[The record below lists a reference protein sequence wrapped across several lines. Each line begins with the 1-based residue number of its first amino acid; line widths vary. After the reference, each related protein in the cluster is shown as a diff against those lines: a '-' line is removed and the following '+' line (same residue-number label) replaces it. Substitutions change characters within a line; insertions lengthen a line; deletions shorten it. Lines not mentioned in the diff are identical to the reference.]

1 MEKEQTTNTTKN
13 RLAAFSEHDKACV
26 TVVMYNLIFCNELA
40 ITAMFDAI
48 QKLKATPY
56 YRHAVKRWGNMCQAE
71 MKLYNGMLNKRSGG
85 HIEFIADLNDIYE
98 EYLNVDVMRLRN
110 VTKMR
115 LDREHIEDSELKAYI
130 YTAATLSLAALHNN
144 NHAFD
149 GFPELKYLHRRF
161 KWMRIS
167 SLSATFI
174 KMTDAL
180 HKMAADDYS
189 DLLNDDQQVMTG
201 FKVLANKLHDGDDI
215 ITILNQHADQ
225 WVAEHGEEVV
235 HEV

>member
-1 MEKEQTTNTTKN
+1 MEKEKTVNTTKD

-56 YRHAVKRWGNMCQAE
+56 YSHAVKRWGNMCQAE

-85 HIEFIADLNDIYE
+85 HIDFIADLNDIYE

-115 LDREHIEDSELKAYI
+115 LDKEHISESELKAYI

-144 NHAFD
+144 DHAFD
-149 GFPELKYLHRRF
+149 GFPNLKYLHRRF

-167 SLSATFI
+167 SLSGSFLKMAGAWH
-174 KMTDAL
+174 KMT
-180 HKMAADDYS
+180 ADDYS
-189 DLLNDDQQVMTG
+189 DMLNDDQQVMTG

-215 ITILNQHADQ
+215 ITILNRHSEE

>member
-1 MEKEQTTNTTKN
+1 MENDKTVNTTKS
-13 RLAAFSEHDKACV
+13 RMESLTEHDMARV

-48 QKLKATPY
+48 QRIRDAGY
-56 YRHAVKRWGNMCQAE
+56 YRNGVKRWGNLCLQD
-71 MKLYNGMLNKRSGG
+71 MKMYNGILNKRSGG
-85 HIEFIADLNDIYE
+85 HIEFIADLNDIYD
-98 EYLNVDVMRLRN
+98 EYLTVDVMRLRN

-115 LDREHIEDSELKAYI
+115 LDKEHIPESELKAYI
-130 YTAATLSLAALHNN
+130 YTGATLSLAALHNN
-144 NHAFD
+144 DHAFD
-149 GFPELKYLHRRF
+149 SFPDLKYLHCRF

-180 HKMAADDYS
+180 NKMTADDYS
-189 DLLNDDQQVMTG
+189 DLLNDDRQVMTG

-215 ITILNQHADQ
+215 INILNKHSEQ
-225 WVAEHGEEVV
+225 WVKEHGEDTE
-235 HEV
+235 